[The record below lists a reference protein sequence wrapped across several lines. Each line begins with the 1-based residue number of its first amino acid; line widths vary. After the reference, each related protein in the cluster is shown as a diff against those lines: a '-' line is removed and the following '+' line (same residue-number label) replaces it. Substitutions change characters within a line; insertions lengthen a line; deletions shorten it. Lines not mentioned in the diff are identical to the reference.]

1 MKCATGSVGQMS
13 CGGPVLQM
21 APLRVSDKCERSP
34 VKHCLLEQALHG
46 WTDIDWT
53 IDWTIE
59 WPPSGEQEIHVES

>member
-1 MKCATGSVGQMS
+1 MS

-21 APLRVSDKCERSP
+21 AALRVTDKCEQSP

-53 IDWTIE
+53 IE
-59 WPPSGEQEIHVES
+59 WPSSGEQEIHVES

>member
-1 MKCATGSVGQMS
+1 MS

-53 IDWTIE
+53 IE
-59 WPPSGEQEIHVES
+59 WPSSGEQEIHVES